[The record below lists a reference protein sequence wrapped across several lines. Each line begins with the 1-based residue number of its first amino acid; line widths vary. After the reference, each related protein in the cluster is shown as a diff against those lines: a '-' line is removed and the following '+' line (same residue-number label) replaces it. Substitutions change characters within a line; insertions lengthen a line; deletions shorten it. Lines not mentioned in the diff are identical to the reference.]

1 MAFRFSLRPILRLRA
16 SYERLERLRLLA
28 LAAAIVRV
36 REEIAALTRE
46 SQGAR
51 RRMNEGLALGV
62 MGAEIQ
68 FDTVCERFRTDRKQA
83 LATQLEELEGQQE
96 RQRVAYRA
104 ARQKREILENLRE
117 RQWNEYRLKQ
127 ARREQAGLD
136 ELHLLGR
143 RTDPPE

>member
-1 MAFRFSLRPILRLRA
+1 MAFRFSLRPILRLRR

-36 REEIAALTRE
+36 REEIAALKRE
-46 SQGAR
+46 SQDAR
-51 RRMNEGLALGV
+51 GRMHEGLALGV
-62 MGAEIQ
+62 TGAEIQ

-83 LATQLEELEGQQE
+83 LEAQLEELEGKQE

-104 ARQKREILENLRE
+104 ARQKREILDHLRE
-117 RQWNEYRLKQ
+117 RQWNEYRQKQ